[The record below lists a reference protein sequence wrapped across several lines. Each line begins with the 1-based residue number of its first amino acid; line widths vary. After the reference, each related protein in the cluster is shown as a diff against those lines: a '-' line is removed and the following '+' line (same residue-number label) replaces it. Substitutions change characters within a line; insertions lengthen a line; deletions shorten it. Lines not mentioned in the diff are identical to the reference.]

1 MDMRQLGER
10 IRSRR
15 EKLSLRQADVAAALR
30 VSAQA
35 VSKWERGENAPDLAA
50 VPGLTRL
57 LGVSIEWLL
66 GETAPATDTFAAT
79 VFCTSLNGFA
89 QRSATMPPREVAAWA
104 NRIYYLITESVLRF
118 DGVPVKCVGDGFLGF
133 FAGAGQAQRALQ
145 AARMAQGGLA
155 SDGVVIV
162 LHSGEIYLGA
172 LGHPGYEQ
180 KDIIGA
186 AVNTA
191 FLCMPWVAGRC
202 RSGIGLTQTAA
213 RQLDDQASLRRAGK
227 VKVKG
232 GGPPVTIYEPGNS
245 IHHKGHEEHKG
256 HKGKKKKTEIG

>member
-1 MDMRQLGER
+1 MDMRRLGER

-35 VSKWERGENAPDLAA
+35 VSKWERGENAPDLA
-50 VPGLTRL
+50 VLPGLTRL
-57 LGVSIEWLL
+57 LGMSIEWLL

-89 QRSATMPPREVAAWA
+89 QKAATMPPREVAAWA

-118 DGVPVKCVGDGFLGF
+118 DGVPVKYVGDGFLGF
-133 FAGAGQAQRALQ
+133 FAGAGQAGRALQ
-145 AARMAQGGLA
+145 AARMAQRGLA

-180 KDIIGA
+180 KDIIGG

-202 RSGIGLTQTAA
+202 RSGIGLTQSVAG
-213 RQLDDQASLRRAGK
+213 QLDDQASLRRAGQ
-227 VKVKG
+227 VRVKG
-232 GGPPVTIYEPGNS
+232 GGPPVTIYEPDNS
-245 IHHKGHEEHKG
+245 IHHKGHKEH
-256 HKGKKKKTEIG
+256 